1 MSTARPAP
9 RAALRALFLL
19 AALAA
24 VAPAAH
30 AQDDATEARAKELY
44 ENGAALYE
52 EGRYEE
58 AILAWE
64 EAYRLSSRPVLL
76 FNIANA
82 YERLGRYDEAIDA
95 LSRYRAF
102 AKAEERE
109 SLDRRMQNLER
120 RRDEARAAAAATQV
134 AQPTQPT
141 PTPTTPAPAAKS
153 GGPSPLPF
161 VIMGAGV
168 AGVGVGAV
176 FGARS
181 LSAGAEAEALCV
193 GEALLCSSE
202 AGPYLDS
209 AKRSALIA
217 DVSLITGAVLV
228 VGGLGL
234 GVLGGQGEAVSLSAT
249 PTSLT
254 LSARF

>member
-1 MSTARPAP
+1 MSTAAP
-9 RAALRALFLL
+9 RSPRPVLRALCLL
-19 AALAA
+19 TLLGA
-24 VAPAAH
+24 VAPEAH
-30 AQDDATEARAKELY
+30 AQDATTEARAKELY

-120 RRDEARAAAAATQV
+120 RRDEARAAAANT
-134 AQPTQPT
+134 TPT
-141 PTPTTPAPAAKS
+141 PTPTPTLTPTPAAGTP
-153 GGPSPLPF
+153 GRSPVPF
-161 VIMGAGV
+161 VLMGAGV

-181 LSAGAEAEALCV
+181 LGAGAEAEALCV
-193 GEALLCSSE
+193 GEGPLCPDT
-202 AGPYLDS
+202 AAPYLES
-209 AKRSALIA
+209 AKKSALIA
-217 DVSLITGAVLV
+217 DVSLITGAVLI

-234 GVLGGQGEAVSLSAT
+234 GVFGNQSEAVSLSVS
-249 PTSLT
+249 PSSLT

>member
-120 RRDEARAAAAATQV
+120 RRDEARAAAVATQV

-141 PTPTTPAPAAKS
+141 PTTPTPAVKS
-153 GGPSPLPF
+153 GPSPLPF

-193 GEALLCSSE
+193 GEALLCSGE
-202 AGPYLDS
+202 AGPYLES

-234 GVLGGQGEAVSLSAT
+234 GVFGKQGEAVSLSAT

>member
-1 MSTARPAP
+1 MFTACSP
-9 RAALRALFLL
+9 RAALRPLL
-19 AALAA
+19 LLTLLAA
-24 VAPAAH
+24 VAPEAR
-30 AQDDATEARAKELY
+30 AQDATAEARAKELY

-120 RRDEARAAAAATQV
+120 RRDEARAAAAAAAVT
-134 AQPTQPT
+134 TPT
-141 PTPTTPAPAAKS
+141 PTPTPTPAPAATKT
-153 GGPSPLPF
+153 GPSPLPF

-168 AGVGVGAV
+168 ASVGVGAV

-193 GEALLCSSE
+193 GEGLLCPSE
-202 AGPYLDS
+202 AQPALES

-228 VGGLGL
+228 AGGLGL
-234 GVLGGQGEAVSLSAT
+234 WMFSVQGEAVSLSAT
-249 PTSLT
+249 PRSLT